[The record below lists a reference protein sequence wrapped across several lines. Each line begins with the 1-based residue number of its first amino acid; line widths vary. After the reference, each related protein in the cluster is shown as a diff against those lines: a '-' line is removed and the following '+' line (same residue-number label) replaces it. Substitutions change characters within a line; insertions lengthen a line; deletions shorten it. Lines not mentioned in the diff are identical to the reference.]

1 MTNVIPF
8 PAPRRIEISYGRLV
22 RTVIIDANGYRPSPH
37 DRGQELFFVEAV
49 EPYDRILMW
58 SGSSYA
64 EAVQQARELES
75 DFGPVLDL
83 VIQV

>member
-8 PAPRRIEISYGRLV
+8 PAPRRIEISYGRIV

-49 EPYDRILMW
+49 EPFDRILMW
-58 SGSSYA
+58 SGSSYD
-64 EAVQQARELES
+64 EAMQQARDLGSE
-75 DFGPVLDL
+75 FGPILDL
-83 VIQV
+83 VVVA